1 MQGIRVAVVGATGLV
16 GGHLLEILAQSSL
29 PLAEVKPLAS
39 KRSVGRVVTFR
50 EKPLTV
56 QPAEPQALAG
66 MDVVFMAAGGKVS
79 QELAPAAVQ
88 QGAVVIDKSSAFRMD
103 PRVPLV
109 VPEINGSAL
118 AGHQGIIASPNC
130 TTSQLVMALAPLH
143 QAAGLRRVIVSTYQ
157 SVSGSGI
164 EAMHTLHNQTN
175 RRLAADE
182 EGEGD
187 DDLDL
192 GPYPVPIAFNVIPQ
206 CDDFADGGYTKEEWK
221 IMAETRK
228 ILGLPHLAITA
239 TAVRVPVMVGHSEA
253 VLVELERPLSEED
266 ARRALEAMPG
276 VVVMDRREPGGYPTA
291 LTAAGRDEVF
301 AGRIRRD
308 PSVPNGLWLWIVSD
322 NLRKGAATNAV
333 QIAEALFARGMLRA
347 G

>member
-16 GGHLLEILAQSSL
+16 GGHLLELLAQSSL

-39 KRSVGRVVTFR
+39 RRSAGRVVTFR
-50 EKPLTV
+50 DEPLTV
-56 QPAEPQALAG
+56 QPAEPEALAG

-88 QGAVVIDKSSAFRMD
+88 HGAVVIDKSSAYRMD

-109 VPEINGSAL
+109 IPEINGNTL
-118 AGHQGIIASPNC
+118 ANHQGIIASPNC
-130 TTSQLVMALAPLH
+130 TTSQLVMALWPLH

-164 EAMHTLHNQTN
+164 DAMHALHNQTG
-175 RRLAADE
+175 RRLADE
-182 EGEGD
+182 EGD
-187 DDLDL
+187 DVDL
-192 GPYPVPIAFNVIPQ
+192 GPYPVPIAFNVIPH

-266 ARRALEAMPG
+266 ARQALAAMPG
-276 VVVMDRREPGGYPTA
+276 VVVMDRREPAGYPTA

-301 AGRIRRD
+301 VGRIRRD
-308 PSVPNGLWLWIVSD
+308 PSVPNGLWLWVVSD